1 MYMIFYVL
9 NDPQKLDA
17 LLDAWD
23 AIGISGATIVE
34 STGRQRRRVQKTHI
48 PMRFSFGLGGSEC
61 VDCYH
66 YTLFAIV
73 EDERLVQQCIEA
85 TERVV
90 GDLGQPDTGILAA
103 WPLAAVKGIPKQPR
117 KAEER

>member
-23 AIGISGATIVE
+23 AAGISGATIVE
-34 STGRQRRRVQKTHI
+34 STGRQRRKAKAHI
-48 PMRFSFGLGGSEC
+48 PMRFSFGFGGSEC

-73 EDERLVQQCIEA
+73 EDERLLQKCIEA
-85 TERVV
+85 TESVV

-103 WPLAAVKGIPKQPR
+103 WPLATVRGIHKQPR
-117 KAEER
+117 HSEERG

>member
-23 AIGISGATIVE
+23 AAGISGATIVE
-34 STGRQRRRVQKTHI
+34 STGRQRRRAKAHI
-48 PMRFSFGLGGSEC
+48 PMRFSFGLGGTEC

-73 EDERLVQQCIEA
+73 EDERLVQRCIAA
-85 TERVV
+85 TESVV
-90 GDLGQPDTGILAA
+90 GDLGRPDTGILAA
-103 WPLAAVKGIPKQPR
+103 WPLAAVRGIPKQSR
-117 KAEER
+117 SVEER

>member
-9 NDPQKLDA
+9 DDPQKLDA

-23 AIGISGATIVE
+23 AAGISGATIVE
-34 STGRQRRRVQKTHI
+34 STGRQRRTAKAHI
-48 PMRFSFGLGGSEC
+48 PMRFSFGGSEC

-73 EDERLVQQCIEA
+73 EDERLVQECIEA
-85 TERVV
+85 TESVV
-90 GDLGQPDTGILAA
+90 GGLGQPDTGILAA
-103 WPLAAVKGIPKQPR
+103 WPLATVRGIHKQPR
-117 KAEER
+117 HSEERG